1 MDRFLGLLT
10 TIFLAITVFTV
21 SGQISTPCTVSM
33 IASFTSCVN
42 YITGSSANRGSPTA
56 NYCKG
61 VESLMTTSMD
71 CTCVIVTGNVPFSLP
86 SPINQP
92 LAITLPKA
100 CNSKSVPFQCK
111 STSVPLPPAGPALFV
126 PPPPPKVLPPAAD
139 SPDLPPSPSGS
150 VAATPTPSEKS
161 QDDLHEPDPRE
172 SKPVAPDALAPTP
185 TAPQGPPVGSGI
197 RPVLTPAAST
207 SNQLHCSPPIVLLL
221 DNTMGGEQNFNNIF
235 FVHRSED
242 VLDSM

>member
-1 MDRFLGLLT
+1 MDRFSGLLT
-10 TIFLAITVFTV
+10 TIFLAIMVFTV
-21 SGQISTPCTVSM
+21 SGQITTPCTVSM
-33 IASFTSCVN
+33 IASFTPCVN
-42 YITGSSANRGSPTA
+42 YITGSSANGGSPTA
-56 NYCKG
+56 SCCKA

-71 CTCVIVTGNVPFSLP
+71 CTCLIVTGNVPFSLP
-86 SPINQP
+86 SQINQA

-111 STSVPLPPAGPALFV
+111 STGVPLPPAGPALFV

-150 VAATPTPSEKS
+150 VTATPTPSPSEKS

-172 SKPVAPDALAPTP
+172 SKPVVPDASAPTP
-185 TAPQGPPVGSGI
+185 TAPHDQPVGSGI

-207 SNQLHCSPPIVLLL
+207 SNQLHCSPPIVLLML
-221 DNTMGGEQNFNNIF
+221 AAITVMNYREV
-235 FVHRSED
+235 FVF
-242 VLDSM
+242 